1 MDSLTH
7 IIIGAATGQVM
18 LGKKEGNK
26 ALLWGA
32 VAANIPDF
40 DAAFTSL
47 FNPASAVL
55 MHRGFSHSILFALII
70 TPLLGFLIAKIL
82 KSKNTWQWIGLTLVA
97 ILTHSAI
104 DCLNT
109 YGTGIFEP
117 FTNLRVA
124 YDTMP
129 IVDMLL
135 LIPILITMALALFY
149 SYKSKAR
156 NILSIAVLAF
166 SFAYFGYSILIKE
179 IVNKRVV
186 SQLNQKNIP
195 YNRFITAPLPLTNF
209 IWLTVAEDNDGF
221 HYAYQSILE
230 KDSPNYKY
238 IKKNHELLGD
248 YSNSKAIKQLQ
259 RFTKGY
265 YVVEHKN
272 GAVYL
277 NDLRFAG
284 LDLRNNDWF
293 VFSFEITGDYADP
306 NISRSH
312 PNRKIT
318 KENLI
323 AYWES
328 LKTERKPLNELF

>member
-7 IIIGAATGQVM
+7 IIIGATTGQVM

-32 VAANIPDF
+32 IAGNIPDF
-40 DAAFTSL
+40 DAAFSSL

-70 TPLLGFLIAKIL
+70 SPLLGFLVAKL
-82 KSKNTWQWIGLTLVA
+82 FKSKNTLQWIGLTLVA

-117 FTNLRVA
+117 FSKLRVA

-129 IVDMLL
+129 IVDLL
-135 LIPILITMALALFY
+135 FLVPILITMAFALFY
-149 SYKSKAR
+149 SNKSKVK
-156 NILSIAVLAF
+156 NILSISILAF
-166 SFAYFGYSILIKE
+166 SFVYLSYSVAIKE
-179 IVNKRVV
+179 MVNKRVIA
-186 SQLNQKNIP
+186 QLNQENIP
-195 YNRFITAPLPLTNF
+195 YSRFITAPLPLTNF
-209 IWLTVAEDNDGF
+209 IWLIVAEDNQGF
-221 HYAYQSILE
+221 NYAYQSIFD
-230 KDSPNYKY
+230 KNPPNYKY
-238 IKKNHELLGD
+238 IKKEDNLLGD
-248 YSNSKAIKQLQ
+248 YATSADVKNLK
-259 RFTKGY
+259 RFTKGFY
-265 YVVEHKN
+265 TVENTN
-272 GAVYL
+272 GEVYL
-277 NDLRFAG
+277 NDLRFGG
-284 LDLRNNDWF
+284 LDLKSNDWF
-293 VFSFEITGDYADP
+293 VFSFEISGDTTNP

-318 KENLI
+318 GSNLI

-328 LKTERKPLNELF
+328 LKNEESH